1 MYMKLYIGVDLG
13 GTNIGA
19 GIVDE
24 EGSILVKDEVP
35 TGSSR
40 PYDEIIKDMAD
51 LIGEILKQGGYE
63 LSDVESIGI
72 GSPGCIDNEQGEVV
86 FANNLNWKHV
96 PVREE
101 LQRHIDLPIYL
112 ENDANVAGLAEAVT
126 GACKGVENSVT
137 ITLGTGVGSGII
149 IGGRPYSGSHGVGAE
164 LGHMIVR
171 VDGVP
176 CTCGNRGCFE
186 RYTSA
191 TALIRE
197 GKKVAKANPDS
208 IIAKSVE
215 GDLDKIS
222 AKTVIDAA
230 KAGDEVALEVFDNYI
245 YYLAMGIVTII
256 NSFDPSIIAIGGGV
270 SRAGDFLLD
279 SLKEQV
285 KEHIFYKDMPYADIR
300 LSELGNDAGIIGAA
314 MLGRL

>member
-1 MYMKLYIGVDLG
+1 MVY
-13 GTNIGA
+13 
-19 GIVDE
+19 
-24 EGSILVKDEVP
+24 
-35 TGSSR
+35 
-40 PYDEIIKDMAD
+40 
-51 LIGEILKQGGYE
+51 Q
-63 LSDVESIGI
+63 
-72 GSPGCIDNEQGEVV
+72 Q
-86 FANNLNWKHV
+86 
-96 PVREE
+96 
-101 LQRHIDLPIYL
+101 
-112 ENDANVAGLAEAVT
+112 
-126 GACKGVENSVT
+126 
-137 ITLGTGVGSGII
+137 
-149 IGGRPYSGSHGVGAE
+149 
-164 LGHMIVR
+164 
-171 VDGVP
+171 
-176 CTCGNRGCFE
+176 TCGNRGCFE

>member
-1 MYMKLYIGVDLG
+1 MKLYIGVDLG

>member
-1 MYMKLYIGVDLG
+1 MKLYIGVDLG

-279 SLKEQV
+279 SLKEKV